1 MDIPADLISVT
12 EAERRYALQ
21 RHIVH
26 CAANAGRIYSQMIR
40 GRRYYSLRDIQRY
53 AHQWEQYRQ
62 STSGLVLLSTACG
75 RHRIT
80 RHYALGESRS
90 GRLTLITRAD
100 PDGKERLY
108 VRSSVF
114 DAEIMAISDRQQ
126 APVVSTTDR
135 TNWAYPYT
143 ADDLAIIHRVIRKH
157 EAWRA
162 ANPDILL
169 SNEDTPDNLDTPTPY
184 DH

>member
-1 MDIPADLISVT
+1 MDIPADLIPVT
-12 EAERRYALQ
+12 TAERQYALP

-40 GRRYYSLRDIQRY
+40 GRRYYSLRDIRRY
-53 AHQWEQYRQ
+53 AQQWEQYRQ
-62 STSGLVLLSTACG
+62 DTAGLVLLSTACG

-80 RHYALGESRS
+80 RNYALRE
-90 GRLTLITRAD
+90 GRAGLITLISKTD
-100 PDGKERLY
+100 PEGKERIM
-108 VRSSVF
+108 VRSVVF
-114 DAEIMAISDRQQ
+114 DAEIMAISDRPQ

-135 TNWAYPYT
+135 TTWAYPYT
-143 ADDLAIIHRVIRKH
+143 ADDLSIIHRVMRKH
-157 EAWRA
+157 AAWRA

-169 SNEDTPDNLDTPTPY
+169 AQEAPPDTLDTPTSD